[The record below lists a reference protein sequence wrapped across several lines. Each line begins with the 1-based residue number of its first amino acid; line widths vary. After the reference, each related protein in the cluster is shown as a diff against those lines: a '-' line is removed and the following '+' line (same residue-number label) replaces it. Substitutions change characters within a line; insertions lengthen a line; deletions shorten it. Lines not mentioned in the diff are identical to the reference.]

1 MSANTELRA
10 LTGARGL
17 AAWLVVGFHLRG
29 SIAGLPAPVLALLDK
44 GYLAV
49 DFFFLLSGFVI
60 WLSYAERLRAAG
72 VRGIGSFL
80 WRRLARIWPLHL
92 AMLAAALALMGLLA
106 ATGRTDPIRFPL
118 AELPLHLM
126 LVQNWG
132 VTDHLSWN
140 DPAWSIST
148 EFAAYLAF
156 PWLVLAIDWRQV
168 SSAVLMS
175 ALMTIALALHLAL
188 ACQGAAT
195 LGADIP
201 RLGLLRCLAEFAMGT
216 MIAALWLRWRGH
228 RPAAWRAGA
237 LFAAL
242 AAAWVLGLPETLA
255 IPLAFTALLFA
266 LALSA
271 GTPGHVLEGRAVHY
285 LGTISYATYLV
296 HFLLFYAFKL
306 ALVRD
311 AHAVPPALIA
321 LYLALVFAASTLL
334 HHLVERPAQR
344 WLNAVPRRHGP
355 LTPTG
360 APRQVPPVRPR

>member
-1 MSANTELRA
+1 MSAPGELRA

-29 SIAGLPAPVLALLDK
+29 SIAGLPAPALAVLDK

-60 WLSYAERLRAAG
+60 WLSYAERLRAE
-72 VRGIGSFL
+72 GIGGIGGFL

-92 AMLAAALALMGLLA
+92 AMLAAALALMALLA
-106 ATGRTDPIRFPL
+106 ATGRSDPIRFPL
-118 AELPLHLM
+118 AELPLHLL

-132 VTDHLSWN
+132 FTHRLGWN

-148 EFAAYLAF
+148 ELAAYLVI
-156 PWLVLAIDWRQV
+156 PWLVLAIDWRRV
-168 SSAVLMS
+168 PSAGLVA

-188 ACQGAAT
+188 AWRGAAT

-216 MIAALWLRWRGH
+216 MIGALWLRWRGH
-228 RPAAWRAGA
+228 ALAARRAAA

-242 AAAWVLGLPETLA
+242 AMGYAAGLPETLA
-255 IPLAFTALLFA
+255 IPLTFAALLLA

-271 GTPGHVLEGRAVHY
+271 GVRGNPLEGRVVHY

-311 AHAVPPALIA
+311 AHAVPPALVA
-321 LYLALVFAASTLL
+321 LYLALVLAASVLL
-334 HHLVERPAQR
+334 HHLVERPAQQ
-344 WLNAVPRRHGP
+344 WLNALPRRRGAF
-355 LTPTG
+355 TPTG
-360 APRQVPPVRPR
+360 AHSQAPPARPR